1 MHPPA
6 AIFVF
11 EKQLPLAEVRERK
24 CASVKVEERP
34 MVCKEHVSNLKTR
47 KYLNNLRIFLILDPV
62 FFFFPVNS
70 VSGCA
75 LTRFSGIQMN
85 LRSIS
90 TTSTI
95 TH

>member
-11 EKQLPLAEVRERK
+11 EKQLTLAEVRERK

-62 FFFFPVNS
+62 FFFLLILYLGVHLLDFLGS
-70 VSGCA
+70 K
-75 LTRFSGIQMN
+75 
-85 LRSIS
+85 
-90 TTSTI
+90 
-95 TH
+95 